1 MVAKYVV
8 VMGLV
13 LLAAAACQ
21 PSNPS
26 DASRP
31 SGAMNQASPPT
42 TSNPYRQFE
51 HKVVRLDSRIPPE
64 EAEGLRG
71 GIHTHV
77 GCVIATSSEGVTLLE
92 LSSDLEGLLERRLTE
107 VFIAAKDIKRID
119 DVEWMFAQEPEE
131 RRPNWPCM
139 LTRT

>member
-1 MVAKYVV
+1 MKVKYVV
-8 VMGLV
+8 AMGLM

-21 PSNPS
+21 PSSPS
-26 DASRP
+26 DASNQ
-31 SGAMNQASPPT
+31 SDAATQASPST
-42 TSNPYRQFE
+42 ASNPYRQYE
-51 HKVVRLDSRIPPE
+51 HKVIRLDSRIPPE

-77 GCVIATSSEGVTLLE
+77 GCVVATSSEGVTLLE
-92 LSSDLEGLLERRLTE
+92 LSSDLEGLMERRLTE
-107 VFIAAKDIKRID
+107 VFIPARDIKRID